1 LLRALDL
8 LLPGLLS
15 RSFSPPLFSRGTHT
29 GDMQRRLQR
38 LRVPPAPASTLCPP
52 SDPSDEGGSR
62 EVRAGGGYAALGS
75 TLARLS
81 LLVLTPSFTL
91 CEVPRPAGA
100 ATRPAARSPASR
112 TPAPPA
118 ASRWARP
125 HPFPPLARR
134 PSCPPSDPPDEG
146 GAWEVRAG
154 GGQAVLCVP
163 LAASSSRISHL
174 PSPLLEVDHHV
185 PPRARPPPQASTPLP
200 PSDLPDEGGA
210 WEVRAGGGPLAVDL
224 DICFWRP
231 YSLFAPL
238 CEVTTASP
246 PRLGVPKLPGALKLP
261 ATASGDGVRGL
272 LSPPPTR
279 LRGPPHSGGRRETA
293 RRGGGGLDS
302 LPSGFRGPSVFMRP
316 SCLGLAPSAARGQ
329 RSGGTSAQRRLAAVS
344 FLSCLSFPH
353 FRRVA
358 AAELWARRLRARGG
372 GFQPVWTLPSA
383 AGSLAGSGTARTCR
397 LVLA

>member
-1 LLRALDL
+1 MLWALDL

-29 GDMQRRLQR
+29 GDMQRRPPR
-38 LRVPPAPASTLCPP
+38 LRVPPAPASALCPP

-62 EVRAGGGYAALGS
+62 HAPCRS
-75 TLARLS
+75 LACFAY
-81 LLVLTPSFTL
+81 T
-91 CEVPRPAGA
+91 G
-100 ATRPAARSPASR
+100 
-112 TPAPPA
+112 
-118 ASRWARP
+118 RWARP
-125 HPFPPLARR
+125 HPLPPLARR

-174 PSPLLEVDHHV
+174 PFPLLEVDHHV

-210 WEVRAGGGPLAVDL
+210 WEVRAGGGPIAVDL
-224 DICFWRP
+224 DIYLWRP

-261 ATASGDGVRGL
+261 TTASGDGVRGL

-279 LRGPPHSGGRRETA
+279 LRGPLILAAGGRLLA
-293 RRGGGGLDS
+293 GGGGAG
-302 LPSGFRGPSVFMRP
+302 LPPEWV
-316 SCLGLAPSAARGQ
+316 
-329 RSGGTSAQRRLAAVS
+329 
-344 FLSCLSFPH
+344 
-353 FRRVA
+353 
-358 AAELWARRLRARGG
+358 
-372 GFQPVWTLPSA
+372 
-383 AGSLAGSGTARTCR
+383 
-397 LVLA
+397 

>member
-29 GDMQRRLQR
+29 GDMQRSPPR
-38 LRVPPAPASTLCPP
+38 LRVPPAPASALCPP

-75 TLARLS
+75 TLARLG
-81 LLVLTPSFTL
+81 LLVLTPSSTL

-100 ATRPAARSPASR
+100 AARPAARSPASR

-154 GGQAVLCVP
+154 GGLTVTCAP
-163 LAASSSRISHL
+163 LAAPFWLRTHTPSSRREVDQLSDLSHGPARASL
-174 PSPLLEVDHHV
+174 PLSPL
-185 PPRARPPPQASTPLP
+185 RPTRR
-200 PSDLPDEGGA
+200 GGCMGSM
-210 WEVRAGGGPLAVDL
+210 GGGRADCCGLTHLSLAALLTLRSPLRGDYGFPTTTRRAQAA
-224 DICFWRP
+224 RRAQ
-231 YSLFAPL
+231 AP
-238 CEVTTASP
+238 SHGF
-246 PRLGVPKLPGALKLP
+246 R
-261 ATASGDGVRGL
+261 DGVRGL

-316 SCLGLAPSAARGQ
+316 SFLGLAPSAARGQ
-329 RSGGTSAQRRLAAVS
+329 RSGGTSAQRRLAAFS
-344 FLSCLSFPH
+344 FLSCISISH

-358 AAELWARRLRARGG
+358 AAELWARRFRARGG
-372 GFQPVWTLPSA
+372 GFQPVWTLPTA